1 MSLISYGMLI
11 NYLNKGIKIVI
22 ILIITKL
29 AIYIGNRLI
38 TKFFERQK
46 KSKFGLNER
55 KADTLKE
62 LFKSLLRYSV
72 YIISFIWIF
81 ETLGFDVKALIAV
94 TGVAGV
100 AIGFGAQSLVKDVI
114 SGIFI
119 LLEDQFAVGDYI
131 TIDGFSGIVE
141 TLGIRVTKIRD
152 FSGEIHIIPNGTIG
166 RVTNKSRGNMRAL
179 VEVDISYEEDLER
192 AIDILNKISEDVK
205 KECDYVVEG
214 PTVLGITNF
223 GETGIKL
230 RIIAKTLP
238 MKQWDAEYELRKRI
252 KKAFMEEGIE
262 IPYPKRVIIEKK
274 EG

>member
-1 MSLISYGMLI
+1 MNILNYSLLI
-11 NYLNKGIKIVI
+11 NYLNIAIKIVI

-29 AIYIGNRLI
+29 GIVIGNKFI
-38 TKFFERQK
+38 TNFFEQQK

-55 KADTLKE
+55 KAETLKE

-114 SGIFI
+114 SGIFV

-131 TIDGFSGIVE
+131 TIDGFSGVVE
-141 TLGIRVTKIRD
+141 TIGIRVTKIRD
-152 FSGEIHIIPNGTIG
+152 FSGELHIIPNGTIA

-179 VEVDISYEEDLER
+179 VEIEISYEEDLEK
-192 AIDILNKISEDVK
+192 ALKVLDKISEDMK
-205 KECDYVVEG
+205 KECDYIVEG
-214 PTVLGITNF
+214 PLVLGITNF
-223 GETGIKL
+223 GETGLKL
-230 RIIAKTLP
+230 RVIAKTLP
-238 MKQWDAEYELRKRI
+238 MKQWDAEYELRRRI
-252 KKAFMEEGIE
+252 KKAFEEEGIE
-262 IPYPKRVIIEKK
+262 IPYPTRVIIEKK
-274 EG
+274 

>member
-22 ILIITKL
+22 ILITTKL
-29 AIYIGNRLI
+29 AINIGNRLI
-38 TKFFERQK
+38 TNFFDRQK

-55 KADTLKE
+55 KADTLKG

-152 FSGEIHIIPNGTIG
+152 FSGELHIIPNGTIG

-179 VEVDISYEEDLER
+179 VEVDISYEEDLEK

-205 KECDYVVEG
+205 K
-214 PTVLGITNF
+214 N
-223 GETGIKL
+223 
-230 RIIAKTLP
+230 
-238 MKQWDAEYELRKRI
+238 
-252 KKAFMEEGIE
+252 
-262 IPYPKRVIIEKK
+262 VIIL
-274 EG
+274 